1 MQELITQ
8 AGQFIQTHQ
17 AWAGLIIF
25 LMTFGESLFV
35 IGIFLPATVLL
46 MMSGGLV
53 GSGTL
58 PALPIF
64 LWGVAGAIL
73 GDALSYW
80 FGKWLGPRVLRT
92 KLLKTRRRTVAR
104 ARLLCFRYGFLAVLV
119 GRFLGPLRCLIPTVA
134 GVMGMTEKKFQ
145 LANILSGILWVPALM
160 APGYLT
166 AISLDAARHS
176 RESLIYSALGSAV
189 LIGIGVLI
197 WMTRSAHQ
205 KKRR

>member
-1 MQELITQ
+1 MDALITQ

-17 AWAGLIIF
+17 AWAGVIIF

-53 GSGTL
+53 GSGIL

-80 FGKWLGPRVLRT
+80 LGKWFGPRVLRT
-92 KLLKTRRRTVAR
+92 KLLKTRRTMVAR
-104 ARLLCFRYGFLAVLV
+104 ARLMCFRYGFLA
-119 GRFLGPLRCLIPTVA
+119 
-134 GVMGMTEKKFQ
+134 
-145 LANILSGILWVPALM
+145 
-160 APGYLT
+160 
-166 AISLDAARHS
+166 
-176 RESLIYSALGSAV
+176 
-189 LIGIGVLI
+189 
-197 WMTRSAHQ
+197 
-205 KKRR
+205 